1 MTHLAMMVVVHLAK
15 AVAPWPSTAP
25 AMQFR
30 DIAVEPTALSPIKS
44 HLLSVLRCASE
55 FLSGGTAFFSGLGV
69 LGIRAFE
76 PRDQ

>member
-1 MTHLAMMVVVHLAK
+1 MAVNGAGNAISSDCPRADCAFTHK
-15 AVAPWPSTAP
+15 KPS
-25 AMQFR
+25 
-30 DIAVEPTALSPIKS
+30 EE
-44 HLLSVLRCASE
+44 LLSVLRCASE